1 MNLEIHRSKTGKNVF
16 LDLIGDLDMGGAPI
30 LRQSVVQEVS
40 KGNFF
45 IVLDF
50 SGINFLDSAGLGA
63 IIGGLRR
70 ARSHEG
76 DLVLIGLDDELQKI
90 FKELNHTIL
99 RKMTHF
105 CGKWCSCTV
114 VYFYQSLNKG
124 RELQI

>member
-70 ARSHEG
+70 ALSHEG

-90 FKELNHTIL
+90 FKLCELDQIFKMNLSREIL
-99 RKMTHF
+99 
-105 CGKWCSCTV
+105 S
-114 VYFYQSLNKG
+114 
-124 RELQI
+124 E